1 MSSQDFIIYWGN
13 VKENEDTFIGK
24 GKQIIFYV
32 KYINIISYVNFK
44 KYGIFMKNGP
54 GKPGKWRENEEN
66 QIVGTLY

>member
-1 MSSQDFIIYWGN
+1 MCHLTILLINLWNFLLCQDFIIYWGN
-13 VKENEDTFIGK
+13 LKENEDTFIGK

-54 GKPGKWRENEEN
+54 GKPGK
-66 QIVGTLY
+66 